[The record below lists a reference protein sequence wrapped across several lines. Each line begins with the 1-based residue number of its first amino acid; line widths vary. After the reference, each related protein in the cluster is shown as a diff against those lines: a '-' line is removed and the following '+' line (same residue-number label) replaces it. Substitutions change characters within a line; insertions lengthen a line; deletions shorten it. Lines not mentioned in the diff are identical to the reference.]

1 MHTRWWL
8 SLAVL
13 LFWLT
18 LVALTVARPAL
29 AEPTAP
35 WQDRRLA
42 TGAWTGPLPPPA
54 PPPFYW
60 VTPDAAKS
68 STPPS
73 LAPDLPDLSVQWIER
88 TPRYQRFC
96 LDYSSGLPDL
106 CAGTQELR
114 RFPLPGEIVTFSAAI
129 ANQGTLTSPAASA
142 VWTILPAAAPGVP
155 NSFGAAPGRPHI
167 TLATLPPLPPGVTTT
182 LTLTWPWQTARFTVT
197 LALDPAVTFSEIT
210 RNNNQRSDAT
220 DALYL
225 DVLVHPLIVQAFAT
239 RANLVGSWSFDDWIQ
254 AQFDRMNVNLA
265 AATYA
270 AAPNGVLDRV
280 RIDVITATEEVGGD
294 LVSGSVWFDG
304 RWTFRVEPDDPDT
317 PEDESL
323 LSAENYAQ
331 TFAGAIDW
339 GLIHELTHQL
349 GIIDEYNLNVAGSY
363 QNEVTDSDGRPLLLS
378 FAWPRPGLMGGG
390 DVGPHTPWRDYSDHT
405 ALALNRNQGQ
415 RRGYFGEYLFDV
427 PASSSLVV
435 LDNRGQPLPGAAVAI
450 FQTSGGVV
458 QAAAIASGVTGAD
471 GRLTLPNRS
480 LPLGG
485 ITTATGHTLAPNPFG
500 QIDVV
505 GFGAQLLAQVS
516 LAGQPPFYAWWPL
529 TDFNLAYWQGSA
541 GAYERELNTHL
552 PAAGA
557 PAAPPALDGRVD
569 GAIVSLAWAP
579 SPAAD
584 ISAYRIYRGQEPAFY
599 PLTVIATTG
608 GLSLVDTSHRTARYA
623 VTAVD
628 SQGRESGFS
637 PIFRAPRTIA
647 PAAAA
652 VNPATGE
659 RMILDAHDG
668 ALYTQ
673 WADDRWV
680 GRQGSVHLGLGGSR
694 GLTRSADGQWLVT
707 VTGENRLK
715 VLDSQRQLVNWFG
728 SEGFVSGP
736 LHGPSGVALA
746 SAPFT
751 ITGRPAADRQT
762 LGLAPFDNSLKLSGS
777 LPVTATGVSF
787 TPGRFDA
794 AVRVDG
800 DDQLAYAAAGHFD
813 PNQGSVQLW
822 VRPDWPGADNQEH
835 VLFEALQSGGDD
847 GYRLRLAK
855 ADWNWLY
862 AWFTDGSLGQHEFAL
877 YADVSDW
884 QPGVWHHLALA
895 WQPAAP
901 DPLYRRF
908 TLWVDGRLLDGR
920 VQRKPMAGMPTWLS
934 VGAGVDG
941 RDQAD
946 AALDEVFISAAAR
959 VGNSQQTRLLVSQ
972 SSAHRVDVLDWL
984 GNPLSQFG
992 GLGSGPGQFDSPQAL
1007 LLIGGAGPAGQTI
1020 LVADN
1025 GNGRLEAL
1033 HFDGVNLAWQAH
1045 WATGLNRPQ
1054 GLARLP
1060 GDAVAASDVGDH
1072 RIKLLTP
1079 AGALLRS
1086 WSQPNDGHTGSFWNP
1101 LGLTLLPSGDL
1112 LVADTNNGRVVR
1124 IVGAVTLCYDF
1135 DGSGLVDVND
1145 IQAVAQRWYDAG
1157 LYEPTFDVIPD
1168 GVIDVVDVMTVA
1180 AAWNQACE

>member
-1 MHTRWWL
+1 
-8 SLAVL
+8 
-13 LFWLT
+13 
-18 LVALTVARPAL
+18 
-29 AEPTAP
+29 
-35 WQDRRLA
+35 
-42 TGAWTGPLPPPA
+42 TGPLAPPA

-68 STPPS
+68 NTPPS
-73 LAPDLPDLSVQWIER
+73 LAPNLPDLSVQWIER
-88 TPRYQRFC
+88 TPRYQRYC

-106 CAGTQELR
+106 CAGTQGLR

-142 VWTILPAAAPGVP
+142 VWAILPAAASPGVP

-167 TLATLPPLPPGVTTT
+167 TLATLPPLAPGVTTT
-182 LTLTWPWQTARFTVT
+182 LTLTWPWQTDRFTVS
-197 LALDPAVTFSEIT
+197 LALDPAITFSEIT

-220 DALYL
+220 DALYM

-239 RANLVGSWSFDDWIQ
+239 RTNLVGSWSFDDWIQ

-270 AAPNGVLDRV
+270 AAPSGVLDRV

-304 RWTFRVEPDDPDT
+304 RWTFRVEPNDPDT

-363 QNEVTDSDGRPLLLS
+363 QNQVTDSDGRPLLLG
-378 FAWPRPGLMGGG
+378 FDWPRPGLMGGG
-390 DVGPHTPWRDYSDHT
+390 DVGSHTPWRDYGDHT

-427 PASSSLVV
+427 PASNSLAV

-450 FQTSGGVV
+450 FQTAGGVV
-458 QAAAIASGVTGAD
+458 QSVPIASGVTGAD
-471 GRLTLPNRS
+471 GRVALPNRS

-505 GFGAQLLAQVS
+505 GFGAQFLAQVS
-516 LAGQPPFYAWWPL
+516 QAGQPPFYAWWSL
-529 TDFNLAYWQGSA
+529 TDFNLAYWQTGA

-569 GAIVSLAWAP
+569 GATVSLNWTP
-579 SPAAD
+579 SPSAD
-584 ISAYRIYRGQEPAFY
+584 ISAYRIYRGQEPTFY
-599 PLTVIATTG
+599 PLTVIATTS

-637 PIFRAPRTIA
+637 PIFRAPRTIL
-647 PAAAA
+647 PAAVT
-652 VNPATGE
+652 VNPTSGE
-659 RMILDAHDG
+659 RAILDGHDG
-668 ALYTQ
+668 ALLTQ

-680 GRQGSVHLGLGGSR
+680 GRQGTVHLGLAGSR
-694 GLTRSADGQWLVT
+694 ALVRSADGQLLAA
-707 VTGENRLK
+707 VTGENRIK

-728 SEGFVSGP
+728 QEGFVSGP
-736 LHGPSGVALA
+736 LYGPSGVALA

-751 ITGRPAADRQT
+751 ITGRPAADGQT

-787 TPGRFDA
+787 TPGRFDG
-794 AVRVDG
+794 AVLVDG
-800 DDQLAYAAAGHFD
+800 NDQLAYAASGHFD
-813 PNQGSVQLW
+813 PNQGSVQMW
-822 VRPDWPGADNQEH
+822 ARPDWPGADNQEH
-835 VLFEALQSGGDD
+835 ALFEALQAGGD

-862 AWFTDGSLGQHEFAL
+862 AWFTDGSLGQHDFAL

-895 WQPAAP
+895 WQPAPP

-908 TLWVDGRLLDGR
+908 TFWVDGRLLDSH
-920 VQRKPMAGMPTWLS
+920 VQRVPMAGMPTWLS

-946 AALDEVFISAAAR
+946 ASLDELFISGVAR

-984 GNPLSQFG
+984 GNTLSQFG
-992 GLGSGPGQFDSPQAL
+992 GLGSGAGQFSSPQAL
-1007 LLIGGAGPAGQTI
+1007 LGIGGAGPAGQTI
-1020 LVADN
+1020 LVADS
-1025 GNGRLEAL
+1025 GNGRIEAL
-1033 HFDGVNLAWQAH
+1033 HADGVNLTWQAH

-1060 GDAVAASDVGDH
+1060 GDAVAASDVGDSQ
-1072 RIKLLTP
+1072 IKLLTP

-1086 WSQPNDGHTGSFWNP
+1086 WSEPNDGHTGSFWSP

-1112 LVADTNNGRVVR
+1112 LVADTYNGRVVR
-1124 IVGAVTLCYDF
+1124 IIGAVTLCYDF
-1135 DGSGLVDVND
+1135 NSSGLVDVND
-1145 IQAVAQRWYDAG
+1145 IQAVAQRWYDPG
-1157 LYEPTFDVIPD
+1157 LYDARYDVIPD

-1180 AAWNQACE
+1180 AAWNLGCA